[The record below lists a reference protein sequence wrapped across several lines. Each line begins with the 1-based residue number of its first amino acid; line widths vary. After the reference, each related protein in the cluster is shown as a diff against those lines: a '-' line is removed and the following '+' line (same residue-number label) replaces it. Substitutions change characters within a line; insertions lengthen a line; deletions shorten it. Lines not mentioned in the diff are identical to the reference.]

1 MDFMG
6 EYVIAGGVNTYYEV
20 YGEGE
25 PLVLLHGGGANAL
38 SWLAQIPELAK
49 QFRVYVPERRG
60 HGHTADVDGPIS
72 YQIMADDTA
81 AFLETLEIGA
91 AHLVGWSDGGIVAV
105 LVAMQRPDLVRK
117 LVAIGVYVNRD
128 GETPGCRELFEEPA
142 STRMGEIVRGSY
154 TDAPD
159 GPDHF
164 PVIYEK
170 LLRMWREEPNI
181 AICDLAAI
189 QAPTLLMQ
197 GDDDGVT
204 VEHSLAMARAI
215 PDSQLAVVPG
225 ASHGVPMEKPEL
237 VNRMILDFLAGN
249 QPRKVFALRDS
260 LPEYLREP
268 AASA

>member
-1 MDFMG
+1 MG